1 MWEVDSM
8 NIDKNLSHSIM
19 QSIDIRIIDDFR

>member
-8 NIDKNLSHSIM
+8 NLDKNFSHSIM
-19 QSIDIRIIDDFR
+19 QSIDMRITDDFR